1 MSRMWVLVFLS
12 AATLY
17 ITAAHNNLGWYDNYL
32 PRIGRRDPSAPSG
45 FIWKSTIPSPAYER
59 PARGYAGDE
68 YFLKAAKSVP
78 RIGRRDDNGFLKY
91 FLKAA
96 KSVPRIGRR
105 DDNGFLKAGKSI
117 PRIGRRNE
125 EFVREDPQEDKRT
138 LGAEDDLMYY
148 GGLGYGNDE
157 HYVFKRK
164 LNGPSNHQN
173 MF

>member
-1 MSRMWVLVFLS
+1 MWVLVFLS

-78 RIGRRDDNGFLKY
+78 RIGRRDDNGFLK
-91 FLKAA
+91 
-96 KSVPRIGRR
+96 
-105 DDNGFLKAGKSI
+105 AGKSI

-164 LNGPSNHQN
+164 LNGPSDHQN

>member
-32 PRIGRRDPSAPSG
+32 PRIGRRDPSVPSG

-68 YFLKAAKSVP
+68 
-78 RIGRRDDNGFLKY
+78 Y

-173 MF
+173 MY

>member
-1 MSRMWVLVFLS
+1 MVTISPALS
-12 AATLY
+12 TATVRVEAPRHLHKDVPSATLY

-59 PARGYAGDE
+59 PARGY
-68 YFLKAAKSVP
+68 
-78 RIGRRDDNGFLKY
+78 
-91 FLKAA
+91 AA

-164 LNGPSNHQN
+164 LNGPSDHQN

>member
-1 MSRMWVLVFLS
+1 MWVLVFLS

-32 PRIGRRDPSAPSG
+32 PRIERRDPSAPSG

-68 YFLKAAKSVP
+68 
-78 RIGRRDDNGFLKY
+78 Y

>member
-1 MSRMWVLVFLS
+1 MWVLVFLS

-59 PARGYAGDE
+59 PARGY
-68 YFLKAAKSVP
+68 
-78 RIGRRDDNGFLKY
+78 
-91 FLKAA
+91 AA

-164 LNGPSNHQN
+164 LNGPSDHQN

>member
-1 MSRMWVLVFLS
+1 LVFLS

-68 YFLKAAKSVP
+68 
-78 RIGRRDDNGFLKY
+78 Y